1 MATTSLNVTV
11 DWNAVEGQTKDEH
24 FGINVY
30 RAVADAGNSKYRS
43 NMSHMSPGIIRFHNM
58 DYIKDSSKDHGL
70 IDTENKTWD
79 VQKVVN
85 TIQASID
92 MFGADQ
98 PQRMF
103 NIPSWPSWMDANKDG
118 YLDSDRFDE
127 YANLCADLVKIV
139 NKDNNLG
146 VQYWEITN
154 EKDIEY
160 FSIFHTKSGW
170 GKLID
175 PNQPDR
181 LDELITIYNKVAEA
195 MKAVDPSIKVGGPS
209 IARPDL
215 TPFYEPFIK
224 GTADNLDFFTYHYY
238 PTGSAATPDDQV
250 FNAANSIGKYTK
262 TIVDTLKKIS
272 PNRDIPAMLG
282 EYNISWTW
290 ETHDPRMTN
299 NKGAVFDA
307 LSMIE
312 AIENGAAASLSWN
325 EKDGSYGKTSYND
338 TLRPGGELLHLFNE
352 YLVGNRISTTSDNS
366 SITTFAVDRPGSHKA
381 YVLINSSNSP
391 QEVAVTFNNW
401 NLTTSHVSKHIIS
414 DSGYSQELTAWD
426 TVNNSTIVLPAN
438 SVLLFEDDSPEVS
451 VPPTSEPN
459 PTPPSDP
466 PANTDTPDVSLPT
479 TSEPNPTPP
488 SDPPANTDTPDV
500 SLPTT
505 SEPNPTPPSDPPAN
519 TDTPDVSL
527 PTTSEPNP
535 TPPSDTPANTDT
547 PDVGLPTTSEPNPTP
562 PSDTPANTDTP
573 EVSLPPTGEP
583 NPTPPSDTP
592 ANTDTPDVGLPTTSE
607 PNPTP
612 PSDTP
617 ANTDTPV
624 VNLPTTSEPN
634 PTPPSDTPANT
645 DTPDVDLPITSEPN
659 PTPPSDTPA
668 NTDSPEVSLPP
679 TGEPNPTPPSD
690 TPANTDTPDVDLPI
704 TSEPNPTIPSDTQ
717 GNTDSPDVGL
727 PTTSE
732 PNPTPPSDTPANT
745 DNPDVDLPT
754 TSEPNPT
761 IPSDTQGNTDSP
773 DVGLP
778 PTGEPNPTIPS
789 DIQENAHNLS
799 NLSPDISPTINSGNP
814 ISSPENISAIGT
826 PYTQTSTTLQ
836 SSTPTNL
843 SYDNQPARFDNVEF
857 SSKVKD
863 SSTNIASLL
872 LSSGKSVSQSLK
884 SAIDT
889 PRNISGSQVTDKTT
903 IGEPEIAAVLNTSN
917 DSQAPLLDL
926 RKTDLNKD
934 GQIDN
939 KVFVNFYDVTS
950 HAVYNNT
957 VGFYK
962 IANVDGAVFD
972 SLTGKLIPPGEKGY
986 VQIALE
992 QRVLEVELNRNTGKL
1007 MTQLEGGALYAPYLI
1022 ASGTAQEYLS
1032 NISGNPTSNQTPQAF
1047 FSYGVG
1053 NPDNINHVKLL
1064 GKNQLGFE
1072 DTIGGGDKDYNDL
1085 MFKVKVQSN

>member
-11 DWNAVEGQTKDEH
+11 DWDAVEGQTKDEH

-30 RAVADAGNSKYRS
+30 RAVADVGNSKYRS

-58 DYIKDSSKDHGL
+58 DYIKDSSTDHGL
-70 IDTENKTWD
+70 IDTQNKTWD
-79 VQKVVN
+79 AQKVVN
-85 TIQASID
+85 TIKDSID
-92 MFGADQ
+92 TFGADQ

-103 NIPSWPSWMDANKDG
+103 NIPSWPSWMDANEDG
-118 YLDSDRFDE
+118 YLDSDRFDD
-127 YANLCADLVKIV
+127 YAQFCADLVKIV

-238 PTGSAATPDDQV
+238 PTGSASTPDDQV
-250 FNAANSIGKYTK
+250 FNATNSIGKYTK

-338 TLRPGGELLHLFNE
+338 VLRPGGELLHLFNE
-352 YLVGNRISTTSDNS
+352 YLVGNRISTTSDKSN
-366 SITTFAVDRPGSHKA
+366 ITTFAVDRPGSHKA
-381 YVLINSSNSP
+381 YVLINSSNSS

-401 NLTTSHVSKHIIS
+401 NSTQSNVSKHIIS

-451 VPPTSEPN
+451 LPPTSEPN
-459 PTPPSDP
+459 PTLPSDT
-466 PANTDTPDVSLPT
+466 PANTGSSDVGLPST
-479 TSEPNPTPP
+479 G
-488 SDPPANTDTPDV
+488 
-500 SLPTT
+500 
-505 SEPNPTPPSDPPAN
+505 
-519 TDTPDVSL
+519 
-527 PTTSEPNP
+527 EPNP

-547 PDVGLPTTSEPNPTP
+547 PDVSLPT
-562 PSDTPANTDTP
+562 
-573 EVSLPPTGEP
+573 TGEP

-592 ANTDTPDVGLPTTSE
+592 ANTDTPDVGLPTT
-607 PNPTP
+607 
-612 PSDTP
+612 
-617 ANTDTPV
+617 
-624 VNLPTTSEPN
+624 
-634 PTPPSDTPANT
+634 
-645 DTPDVDLPITSEPN
+645 
-659 PTPPSDTPA
+659 
-668 NTDSPEVSLPP
+668 
-679 TGEPNPTPPSD
+679 G
-690 TPANTDTPDVDLPI
+690 
-704 TSEPNPTIPSDTQ
+704 EPNPTIPSDTQ
-717 GNTDSPDVGL
+717 GNTGSSDVGL
-727 PTTSE
+727 PS
-732 PNPTPPSDTPANT
+732 
-745 DNPDVDLPT
+745 
-754 TSEPNPT
+754 
-761 IPSDTQGNTDSP
+761 
-773 DVGLP
+773 
-778 PTGEPNPTIPS
+778 TGEPNPSIPS
-789 DIQENAHNLS
+789 DIQGNGDNLS
-799 NLSPDISPTINSGNP
+799 NMSPDISPKINSGSP

-826 PYTQTSTTLQ
+826 ASSHTSTTLEQ
-836 SSTPTNL
+836 SSTLANL
-843 SYDNQPARFDNVEF
+843 SYDNQPDRFDNMEF
-857 SSKVKD
+857 SSKVK
-863 SSTNIASLL
+863 SSGNNTASLL
-872 LSSGKSVSQSLK
+872 LSSGKSISQSIK
-884 SAIDT
+884 SAIET
-889 PRNISGSQVTDKTT
+889 PPNISGSQVTDKSTV
-903 IGEPEIAAVLNTSN
+903 GEPEIAAVLNTSK
-917 DSQAPLLDL
+917 DSQATLLDL

-939 KVFVNFYDVTS
+939 KVFVNFYDVSS

-962 IANVDGAVFD
+962 IANIDGAVFD

-1032 NISGNPTSNQTPQAF
+1032 SISGNPTSNQTPQAF

-1053 NPDNINHVKLL
+1053 NPDNINHAKLL

-1072 DTIGGGDKDYNDL
+1072 DTLGGGDKDFNDL
-1085 MFKVKVQSN
+1085 MFKVKVQSI